1 MHDIMEGRLRRG
13 ERAEVECW
21 FGKCVLLC
29 KSRHALNADIF
40 AVVLDGD
47 GSTMM
52 VNCSPFPDCAK
63 ATRARATKNSRRDT
77 RGLELTRL
85 TIYAVC

>member
-13 ERAEVECW
+13 ERAEVKCW

-40 AVVLDGD
+40 AVVLAA
-47 GSTMM
+47 SPTVM
-52 VNCSPFPDCAK
+52 V
-63 ATRARATKNSRRDT
+63 AR
-77 RGLELTRL
+77 
-85 TIYAVC
+85 